1 MIRTGT
7 ILSNRYEILEQ
18 IGSGGMAYVYKARD
32 RKLSRLV
39 AIKILKEEFCK
50 DKSFVAK
57 FRMEAQAAAGLSH
70 NNVVGVYD
78 VGEENNTHYIVMELI
93 DGITLKEYITRK
105 RKLGTKESIGI
116 AIQVA
121 QGLEAAHKRHI
132 VHRDIKPQNIIISK
146 DGRIKVADFGIAR
159 AITDETTNL
168 YGAAGSVHYIS
179 PEQARGG
186 YCDERSDIYSLGITI
201 YEMVTGRVPFDGDT
215 TVAVA
220 IAHINEAMVPPS
232 NIEPSVPVALEQII
246 FKCTQKRPNQR
257 YSSCADLIKDLRHAL
272 VAPNERF
279 VHFVQLEETA
289 KGETTVMSDEQ
300 MRDIRNRADGPLR
313 ESQSHQEK
321 APKSQA
327 VKRSSAVRE
336 SAVAKQHRQQNP
348 PQFEAYDDHSAEEQ
362 FSERAYRKEEYNKK
376 KQSNRK
382 VKRDP
387 DETTMFDKI
396 LAGIGSV
403 LGVAMLVMLVYI
415 VGSLSGA
422 FQRTPASVSSNKN
435 TNISKDSDPAVST
448 YEDESGQNTDERAKV
463 PNLLGMSIT
472 EATKALKEAGL
483 KIVLART
490 YEYSDEY
497 ATGLVCRQQYD
508 EGIVVDRGS
517 SIKVYL
523 SLGSDKFEINSKLY
537 INGNVNILK
546 YYLRSFKDIDVEY
559 IGEYSE
565 TYAKDMV
572 LRMEPDKGYLKAGDS
587 LKVYI
592 SLGPEYIDVPN
603 LYGMSRQ
610 QAIAKIE
617 QAGFKV
623 GTISEVNSDS
633 TDVGLVCG
641 QSLDPDSSQKSGTEI
656 DFSISLGPKMAVVP
670 GVVGNS
676 AEGYAY
682 STIGAANL
690 YYSVEYQDSMSVPA
704 GTVISQVP
712 EGGASVPEFSTV
724 KLIVSSGA
732 PTVSLDSGALTNMS
746 QDQAASTLASM
757 SLGVQIQY
765 ESSNYVAVGNVTRW
779 APTSADGSLHAGD
792 TVIIYISTGPE
803 ATTPSTDPNPAPS
816 SDPVPAPDATP
827 STDTSADPG
836 TNQTPAQDTSVA
848 AQVETAS
855 AQ

>member
-7 ILSNRYEILEQ
+7 ILSSRYEILEQ

-220 IAHINEAMVPPS
+220 IAHINEAMIPPS

-300 MRDIRNRADGPLR
+300 MRNIRNRSERTVR
-313 ESQSHQEK
+313 ENNEHTENGL
-321 APKSQA
+321 KSQPI
-327 VKRSSAVRE
+327 KRSQARE
-336 SAVAKQHRQQNP
+336 IAASQQRNRSESIE
-348 PQFEAYDDHSAEEQ
+348 FEPYNDRSQEEA
-362 FSERAYRKEEYNKK
+362 FSEKAYRKETSKRE
-376 KQSNRK
+376 KQSRK
-382 VKRDP
+382 KAKRDL
-387 DETTMFDKI
+387 DDVTMFDKV
-396 LAGIGSV
+396 LAGIGSA
-403 LGVAMLVMLVYI
+403 LGVVMLIMLVYI

-422 FQRTPASVSSNKN
+422 FQRIPASVSSNKSN
-435 TNISKDSDPAVST
+435 TTTTKESNQVVST
-448 YEDESGQNTDERAKV
+448 YEDESGQDTDGRAKV
-463 PNLLGMSIT
+463 PKLLGMTIT
-472 EATKALKEAGL
+472 EATNALKEVGL

-497 ATGLVCRQQYD
+497 TTGLVCRQQYD
-508 EGIVVDRGS
+508 EGTVVDEGS

-523 SLGSDKFEINSKLY
+523 SLGSDKFEVNSKLY
-537 INGNVNILK
+537 VNGNVSILK

-572 LRMEPDKGYLKAGDS
+572 LRMDPDEGYLEAGDS
-587 LKVYI
+587 LKVYV
-592 SLGPEYIDVPN
+592 SLGPEYITVPN
-603 LYGMSRQ
+603 LYGMSKQ
-610 QAIAKIE
+610 QAVAKLQNE
-617 QAGFKV
+617 GFTV

-633 TDVGLVCG
+633 TDAGLVCG
-641 QSLDPDSSQKSGTEI
+641 QSLDPDTSQKSGTEI
-656 DFSISLGPKMAVVP
+656 DFSISLGPKMVDVP
-670 GVVGNS
+670 SVVGNDVNS
-676 AEGYAY
+676 YAVP
-682 STIGAANL
+682 TISSANL
-690 YYSVEYQDSMSVPA
+690 YYYVEYAESSSVAA
-704 GTVISQVP
+704 GVVISQVP
-712 EGGASVPEFSTV
+712 EGGTSVPEYSTV
-724 KLIVSSGA
+724 KLVVSSGPPA
-732 PTVSLDSGALTNMS
+732 VGLDAGALTNMS
-746 QDQAASTLASM
+746 QDQATSTLAG
-757 SLGVQIQY
+757 LGLSAQIQY
-765 ESSNYVAVGNVTRW
+765 QASDYVAVGCVVGW
-779 APTSADGSLHAGD
+779 APTSSDGSLHAGD
-792 TVIIYISTGPE
+792 TVIVYISTGPE
-803 ATTPSTDPNPAPS
+803 QTAPS
-816 SDPVPAPDATP
+816 SDATP
-827 STDTSADPG
+827 DTTPSSDAAPSSDASQNTDTGAD
-836 TNQTPAQDTSVA
+836 QTSDTVA
-848 AQVETAS
+848 AS
-855 AQ
+855 

>member
-7 ILSNRYEILEQ
+7 ILSSRYEILEQ

-32 RKLSRLV
+32 RKLGRLV

-70 NNVVGVYD
+70 NNVVSVYD
-78 VGEENNTHYIVMELI
+78 VGEEDNTHYIVMELI

-279 VHFVQLEETA
+279 VHFVQLEEVA

-300 MRDIRNRADGPLR
+300 MRDIRKRSEHTVR
-313 ESQSHQEK
+313 ENNAYAEK
-321 APKSQA
+321 SLKSQPIR
-327 VKRSSAVRE
+327 RSLARE
-336 SAVAKQHRQQNP
+336 TAASQQRNRSESIE
-348 PQFEAYDDHSAEEQ
+348 FEPYNDRNQENK
-362 FSERAYRKEEYNKK
+362 FSEEAYRKEKTKRE
-376 KQSNRK
+376 KQSRK
-382 VKRDP
+382 KARRDP
-387 DETTMFDKI
+387 DDVTMFDKV

-422 FQRTPASVSSNKN
+422 FQRIPASVSSNKSN
-435 TNISKDSDPAVST
+435 TVTTKENDADVST
-448 YEDESGQNTDERAKV
+448 YEDESGDEATGRAKV
-463 PNLLGMSIT
+463 PNLLGMTIT

-490 YEYSDEY
+490 YEYSDKY
-497 ATGLVCRQQYD
+497 VTGVVCRQQYD
-508 EGIVVDRGS
+508 EGTVVDKGS

-523 SLGSDKFEINSKLY
+523 SLGSDKFEVNSKLY
-537 INGNVNILK
+537 VNGNVSILK

-565 TYAKDMV
+565 TYTKDMV
-572 LRMEPDKGYLKAGDS
+572 LRMDPDEGYLEAGDS
-587 LKVYI
+587 LKVYV
-592 SLGPEYIDVPN
+592 SLGPEYITVPN
-603 LYGMSRQ
+603 LYGMSKQ
-610 QAIAKIE
+610 QAIAKLQNE
-617 QAGFKV
+617 GFAV

-641 QSLDPDSSQKSGTEI
+641 QSLDPDSSQKSGTAI
-656 DFSISLGPKMAVVP
+656 DFSISLGPKMVVVP

-682 STIGAANL
+682 ATIGAANL
-690 YYSVEYQDSMSVPA
+690 YYSVEYEESTSVPA

-712 EGGASVPEFSTV
+712 EGGTSVPEYSTV
-724 KLIVSSGA
+724 RVIVSVGPPA
-732 PTVSLDSGALTNMS
+732 VGLDADALTNMS
-746 QDQAASTLASM
+746 QDQATSTLAG
-757 SLGVQIQY
+757 LGLGAQIQY
-765 ESSNYVAVGNVTRW
+765 QASDYVAVGCVIGW
-779 APTSADGSLHAGD
+779 SSTSADGSLHAGD
-792 TVIIYISTGPE
+792 TVVIYISTGPE
-803 ATTPSTDPNPAPS
+803 QTAPS
-816 SDPVPAPDATP
+816 SDAVPDTTP
-827 STDTSADPG
+827 SSDAALSSDASQNIESGAGQALDSGNAP
-836 TNQTPAQDTSVA
+836 QAQ
-848 AQVETAS
+848 
-855 AQ
+855 

>member
-313 ESQSHQEK
+313 ENEVRQEKGLKSQSI
-321 APKSQA
+321 
-327 VKRSSAVRE
+327 KRSPARE
-336 SAVAKQHRQQNP
+336 SASAKQRRYQET
-348 PQFEAYDDHSAEEQ
+348 PQFEPYSERDEKKA
-362 FSERAYRKEEYNKK
+362 FSEDSYSKNKK
-376 KQSNRK
+376 EKQSRNKRP
-382 VKRDP
+382 KRDP
-387 DETTMFDKI
+387 DEVTMFDKI

-422 FQRTPASVSSNKN
+422 FTRTPTSVSSNKN
-435 TNISKDSDPAVST
+435 NNTSKDTDPVVAT
-448 YEDESGQNTDERAKV
+448 YEDESGQNIGERAKV
-463 PNLLGMSIT
+463 PNLLGMTIT
-472 EATKALKEAGL
+472 EATKTLKKAGL
-483 KIVLART
+483 KIVIART

-508 EGIVVDRGS
+508 EDTVVDKGS

-523 SLGSDKFEINSKLY
+523 SLGSDKFEVNSKLY
-537 INGNVNILK
+537 VNGNVSILK
-546 YYLRSFKDIDVEY
+546 YYLRSFKDIDVKY

-572 LRMEPDKGYLKAGDS
+572 LRMEPDKGYLEAGDS
-587 LKVYI
+587 LKVYV
-592 SLGPEYIDVPN
+592 SLGPEYITVPN
-603 LYGMSRQ
+603 IYGMSKQ
-610 QAIAKIE
+610 QAIAKL
-617 QAGFKV
+617 QTAGFSV

-633 TDVGLVCG
+633 TDAGLVCG
-641 QSLDPDSSQKSGTEI
+641 QSIEPGESQKSGTAI
-656 DFSISLGPKMAVVP
+656 DFSISLGPKMVVVP
-670 GVVGNS
+670 GVVGNAADS
-676 AEGYAY
+676 YAFP
-682 STIGAANL
+682 TISNANL
-690 YYSVEYQDSMSVPA
+690 YYYVEYAESTSVPA

-712 EGGASVPEFSTV
+712 EGGTSVPEYSTV
-724 KLIVSSGA
+724 KVVVSSGPPA
-732 PTVSLDSGALTNMS
+732 VGLDAGALTNMT
-746 QDQAASTLASM
+746 QDQATSTLAGM
-757 SLGVQIQY
+757 SLGAQIQY
-765 ESSNYVAVGNVTRW
+765 ESSDYVAVGCVTRW
-779 APTSADGSLHAGD
+779 APMSADGSLHAGD
-792 TVIIYISTGPE
+792 TVIIYISTGPA
-803 ATTPSTDPNPAPS
+803 ATAPSTDPAPAPS
-816 SDPVPAPDATP
+816 PDPTPTPDPAP
-827 STDTSADPG
+827 STDTPADPG
-836 TNQTPAQDTSVA
+836 TSATDAGVA
-848 AQVETAS
+848 AQAETA
-855 AQ
+855 Q

>member
-78 VGEENNTHYIVMELI
+78 VGEEDNTHYIVMELI

-121 QGLEAAHKRHI
+121 QGLEAAHNRHI

-279 VHFVQLEETA
+279 VHFVQLEENA

-300 MRDIRNRADGPLR
+300 MRNIRNRADTPR
-313 ESQSHQEK
+313 YENEIHPEK
-321 APKSQA
+321 SLKSQPI
-327 VKRSSAVRE
+327 KRSVARE
-336 SAVAKQHRQQNP
+336 SAAAQQRRRQEQIE
-348 PQFEAYDDHSAEEQ
+348 FESYNDRDEDEQ
-362 FSERAYRKEEYNKK
+362 FSKEAYKKETSKK
-376 KQSNRK
+376 EKQSRKK
-382 VKRDP
+382 VKKDP
-387 DETTMFDKI
+387 DDVTVFDKV

-403 LGVAMLVMLVYI
+403 LGVAMLAMLVYI

-422 FQRTPASVSSNKN
+422 FQRTPASVSTK
-435 TNISKDSDPAVST
+435 TTAAKDTDPVVAT
-448 YEDESGQNTDERAKV
+448 YEDESGQNTDGRAKV
-463 PNLLGMSIT
+463 PDLLGMTIT

-508 EGIVVDRGS
+508 EGTVVDSGS

-523 SLGSDKFEINSKLY
+523 SLGSDKFEVNSKLY
-537 INGNVNILK
+537 VNGNVSILK
-546 YYLRSFKDIDVEY
+546 YYLKSFKDIDVEY

-572 LRMEPDKGYLKAGDS
+572 LRMDPDSGYLKAGDS

-592 SLGPEYIDVPN
+592 SLGPEYITVPN
-603 LYGMSRQ
+603 LYGMSKQ

-617 QAGFKV
+617 QAGFSV
-623 GTISEVNSDS
+623 GTISEVNSDN
-633 TDVGLVCG
+633 TEVGLVCG
-641 QSLDPDSSQKSGTEI
+641 QSVDPDTSQKSGTEI
-656 DFSISLGPKMAVVP
+656 DFSISLGPKMVVVP

-690 YYSVEYQDSMSVPA
+690 YYSVEYADSTSVPA

-712 EGGASVPEFSTV
+712 EGGTSVPEYSTV
-724 KLIVSSGA
+724 KLVVSTGPA
-732 PTVSLDSGALTNMS
+732 AVGLDAGALTNMT
-746 QDQAASTLASM
+746 QDQATSTLANM
-757 SLGVQIQY
+757 GLGAQIQY
-765 ESSNYVAVGNVTRW
+765 QSSEYVAVGCVVGW
-779 APTSADGSLHAGD
+779 APTSADGSLHVGD
-792 TVIIYISTGPE
+792 TVVIYISTGP
-803 ATTPSTDPNPAPS
+803 AQTAPS
-816 SDPVPAPDATP
+816 SDPAPAPDPAP
-827 STDTSADPG
+827 STDPVPSPDPTPSIDSG
-836 TNQTPAQDTSVA
+836 VDQTPDAGVA
-848 AQVETAS
+848 PQAETAE
-855 AQ
+855 

>member
-7 ILSNRYEILEQ
+7 ILSSRYEILEQ

-78 VGEENNTHYIVMELI
+78 VGEEDNVHYIVMELI

-289 KGETTVMSDEQ
+289 NGETTVMSDEQ
-300 MRDIRNRADGPLR
+300 MRDIRNRSDRGQHENTAY
-313 ESQSHQEK
+313 QERSL
-321 APKSQA
+321 KSQQI
-327 VKRSSAVRE
+327 KRSPARE
-336 SAVAKQHRQQNP
+336 SAAAQQRRHEQIDFETYGPGN
-348 PQFEAYDDHSAEEQ
+348 QDDNFSSEAYKREKHS
-362 FSERAYRKEEYNKK
+362 RAK
-376 KQSNRK
+376 K

-387 DETTMFDKI
+387 DEATAFDKI
-396 LAGIGSV
+396 LAAIGSV
-403 LGVAMLVMLVYI
+403 LGVAMLAMLVYI

-422 FQRTPASVSSNKN
+422 FQRTPTSISSNKKTTAAAN
-435 TNISKDSDPAVST
+435 DPIIST
-448 YEDESGQNTDERAKV
+448 YEDES
-463 PNLLGMSIT
+463 
-472 EATKALKEAGL
+472 
-483 KIVLART
+483 
-490 YEYSDEY
+490 
-497 ATGLVCRQQYD
+497 
-508 EGIVVDRGS
+508 
-517 SIKVYL
+517 
-523 SLGSDKFEINSKLY
+523 
-537 INGNVNILK
+537 
-546 YYLRSFKDIDVEY
+546 
-559 IGEYSE
+559 
-565 TYAKDMV
+565 
-572 LRMEPDKGYLKAGDS
+572 
-587 LKVYI
+587 
-592 SLGPEYIDVPN
+592 
-603 LYGMSRQ
+603 
-610 QAIAKIE
+610 
-617 QAGFKV
+617 
-623 GTISEVNSDS
+623 
-633 TDVGLVCG
+633 
-641 QSLDPDSSQKSGTEI
+641 
-656 DFSISLGPKMAVVP
+656 
-670 GVVGNS
+670 
-676 AEGYAY
+676 
-682 STIGAANL
+682 
-690 YYSVEYQDSMSVPA
+690 
-704 GTVISQVP
+704 
-712 EGGASVPEFSTV
+712 
-724 KLIVSSGA
+724 
-732 PTVSLDSGALTNMS
+732 
-746 QDQAASTLASM
+746 
-757 SLGVQIQY
+757 
-765 ESSNYVAVGNVTRW
+765 
-779 APTSADGSLHAGD
+779 
-792 TVIIYISTGPE
+792 
-803 ATTPSTDPNPAPS
+803 
-816 SDPVPAPDATP
+816 
-827 STDTSADPG
+827 
-836 TNQTPAQDTSVA
+836 
-848 AQVETAS
+848 
-855 AQ
+855 

>member
-39 AIKILKEEFCK
+39 AIKFLKEEFCK

-78 VGEENNTHYIVMELI
+78 VGEEDNTHYIVMELI

-289 KGETTVMSDEQ
+289 KGETTVMSEEQ
-300 MRDIRNRADGPLR
+300 MRDIRNRSERTVR
-313 ESQSHQEK
+313 ENNEYTEK
-321 APKSQA
+321 GIKSQPI
-327 VKRSSAVRE
+327 KRSPARE
-336 SAVAKQHRQQNP
+336 TAASQQRNHSEAIE
-348 PQFEAYDDHSAEEQ
+348 FESYKNRSQEDE
-362 FSERAYRKEEYNKK
+362 FSEKAYRKETSKRE
-376 KQSNRK
+376 KQSRK
-382 VKRDP
+382 KAKRDP
-387 DETTMFDKI
+387 NEVTMFDKV

-403 LGVAMLVMLVYI
+403 LGVTMLVMLVYI

-422 FQRTPASVSSNKN
+422 FQRIPASVSSNKN
-435 TNISKDSDPAVST
+435 NTTTTKENDPVVST
-448 YEDESGQNTDERAKV
+448 YEDESGDDATGRAKV
-463 PNLLGMSIT
+463 PKLLGMTIT
-472 EATKALKEAGL
+472 EATKALKEVGL

-508 EGIVVDRGS
+508 EGTVVDKGS

-523 SLGSDKFEINSKLY
+523 SLGSDKFEVNSKLY
-537 INGNVNILK
+537 INGNVSILK

-572 LRMEPDKGYLKAGDS
+572 LRMDPDEGYLEAGDS
-587 LKVYI
+587 LKVYV
-592 SLGPEYIDVPN
+592 SLGPEYITVPN
-603 LYGMSRQ
+603 LYGMSKQ
-610 QAIAKIE
+610 QAIAKLQNE
-617 QAGFKV
+617 GFSV
-623 GTISEVNSDS
+623 GTVSEVNSDS
-633 TDVGLVCG
+633 TDAGLVCG
-641 QSLDPDSSQKSGTEI
+641 QSLDPDSSQKSGTSI
-656 DFSISLGPKMAVVP
+656 DFSISLGPKMVVVP
-670 GVVGNS
+670 GVVGNDAGS
-676 AEGYAY
+676 YAFP
-682 STIGAANL
+682 TISNANL
-690 YYSVEYQDSMSVPA
+690 YYYVEYAESSSVA
-704 GTVISQVP
+704 ANVVISQVP
-712 EGGASVPEFSTV
+712 EGGTSVPEYSTV
-724 KLIVSSGA
+724 KLVVSSGPPA
-732 PTVSLDSGALTNMS
+732 VSLDAGALTNMS
-746 QDQAASTLASM
+746 QDQATSTLAG
-757 SLGVQIQY
+757 LGLGAQIQY
-765 ESSNYVAVGNVTRW
+765 QASDYVAVGCVIGW

-803 ATTPSTDPNPAPS
+803 QTTPSSDATPTPDPTPS
-816 SDPVPAPDATP
+816 SDAASSSDASQNTDSGSDQTSDTAAAPQAET
-827 STDTSADPG
+827 
-836 TNQTPAQDTSVA
+836 QTQ
-848 AQVETAS
+848 
-855 AQ
+855 

>member
-313 ESQSHQEK
+313 ENEVRQEKGLKSQSI
-321 APKSQA
+321 
-327 VKRSSAVRE
+327 KRSPARE
-336 SAVAKQHRQQNP
+336 SASAKQRRYQET
-348 PQFEAYDDHSAEEQ
+348 PQFEPYSERDEEKA
-362 FSERAYRKEEYNKK
+362 FSEDSYSKKETYKK
-376 KQSNRK
+376 EKQSRNKRP
-382 VKRDP
+382 KRDP
-387 DETTMFDKI
+387 DDVTMFDKV
-396 LAGIGSV
+396 LAGIGSG

-422 FQRTPASVSSNKN
+422 FTRTPTSVSSSKNNDSSKN
-435 TNISKDSDPAVST
+435 TDPIVST
-448 YEDESGQNTDERAKV
+448 YEDASGQDTSGRTKV
-463 PNLLGMSIT
+463 PDLLGKSIT

-508 EGIVVDRGS
+508 EGTVVDKGS

-537 INGNVNILK
+537 VNGNVSILK
-546 YYLRSFKDIDVEY
+546 YYLRSFKDIDVKY

-572 LRMEPDKGYLKAGDS
+572 LRMDPDEGYLKAGDS

-633 TDVGLVCG
+633 TDAGLVCG
-641 QSLDPDSSQKSGTEI
+641 QSLDPDTSQKSGTEI
-656 DFSISLGPKMAVVP
+656 DFSISLGPKMVVVP

-690 YYSVEYQDSMSVPA
+690 YYSVEYQDSTSVPA

-712 EGGASVPEFSTV
+712 EGGTSVPEFSTV
-724 KLIVSSGA
+724 KLIISSGPPA
-732 PTVSLDSGALTNMS
+732 VALDSGALTNMS
-746 QDQAASTLASM
+746 QDQATSTLASM

-765 ESSNYVAVGNVTRW
+765 ESSDYVAVGCVTRW
-779 APTSADGSLHAGD
+779 VPTSADGSLHAGD
-792 TVIIYISTGPE
+792 TVIIYISTGPA
-803 ATTPSTDPNPAPS
+803 ATAPST
-816 SDPVPAPDATP
+816 DPVPAPDPAPAPAPDPTP
-827 STDTSADPG
+827 STDTPADPG
-836 TNQTPAQDTSVA
+836 TAVPDSGVA
-848 AQVETAS
+848 AQAETAEN
-855 AQ
+855 